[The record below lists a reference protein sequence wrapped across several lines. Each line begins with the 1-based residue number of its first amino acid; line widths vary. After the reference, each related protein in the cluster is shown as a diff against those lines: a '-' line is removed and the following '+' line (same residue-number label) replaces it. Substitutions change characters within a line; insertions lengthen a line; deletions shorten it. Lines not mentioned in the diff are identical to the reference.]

1 MSNLTVAVNL
11 PFKQEVFDS
20 TVDFYH
26 DIESSPLYKMLPA
39 NAKEYVKSSPHLLEY
54 LHTFPVNTYGI
65 PLFLSELKKEL
76 RSMESPNII
85 YPVND
90 TTFIHILPD
99 PDDVRNFYIP
109 IEPSFLHSVNQLLPE
124 IETKLINLIDAL
136 EDDPVTDKERTEVI
150 KKMLASVAV
159 ILPKGTDIAQFTGNA
174 ASQQDMKSK
183 ITTFLNTD
191 FTAQKKMKDTK
202 KKHRVPLTPEGKVI
216 LTDEEYR
223 AIEYLLIRDKIDM
236 GPLKPFL
243 SDPYIEDISC
253 DGVGPIF
260 IEHKIFKGLKSVIE
274 FRVSSELDE
283 FVVKVAERIKRP
295 ITYRSPIVDATLPD
309 GSRIN
314 IVYGTAI
321 SRHGSNFSIRKVNE
335 VPLSILNII
344 DSNGLDYLAAAYIWI
359 CVEYGMSLFVSGETA
374 SGKTT
379 LLNAITGFIPPENKI
394 VTIEDTPELNVPHRN
409 WIREVA
415 LAKGKGEGTGGSAAG
430 GEVTMFDLLKAALR
444 QRPNQILVGEIR
456 GVEGSVAFGAMQTGH
471 PVMSTFHAASV
482 EKLIQR
488 LCGDPINIPKTYVD
502 NLNLVIIQSAVKRPD
517 GQLVRRMISCNELVG
532 FNAETQGFT
541 FVEMF
546 TWEPITDTFIWSGKG
561 SSYLLEN
568 KIATML
574 GMPDSKKS
582 EIYLEVEK
590 RAKILERLHKAGY
603 TKFWDLF
610 NMMTKIKKQGL
621 LKIGS

>member
-1 MSNLTVAVNL
+1 MGTLSVAVNL
-11 PFKQEVFDS
+11 PFKKEIIDS
-20 TVDFYH
+20 SVDFYT

-39 NAKEYVKSSPHLLEY
+39 NAKEYVKNNPHLLEY

-65 PLFLSELKKEL
+65 PLFFSELKKDL
-76 RSMESPNII
+76 RTMESPNII

-109 IEPSFLHSVNQLLPE
+109 IEPSFLHSVNQLLPV
-124 IETKLINLIDAL
+124 IETKLIDLIDGL
-136 EDDPVTDKERTEVI
+136 EEDPISDKERAEVI
-150 KKMLASVAV
+150 RKMLASVAV
-159 ILPKGTDIAQFTGNA
+159 ILPKGTDLAMLTGGD
-174 ASQQDMKSK
+174 ASQQDFKSK
-183 ITTFLNTD
+183 ITTFLSTD

-202 KKHRVPLTPEGKVI
+202 KKHQAPLTPDGKVI
-216 LTDEEYR
+216 LTNEEYR

-236 GPLKPFL
+236 GVLKPFL

-274 FRVSSELDE
+274 FSVSSELDE

-379 LLNAITGFIPPENKI
+379 LLNAITAFIPPENKI

-532 FNAETQGFT
+532 FNPETQGFT

-610 NMMTKIKKQGL
+610 TMMTKIKKQGL

>member
-1 MSNLTVAVNL
+1 
-11 PFKQEVFDS
+11 
-20 TVDFYH
+20 
-26 DIESSPLYKMLPA
+26 MLPA
-39 NAKEYVKSSPHLLEY
+39 NAKEYVRASPHLLEY
-54 LHTFPVNTYGI
+54 LHVFPVNTYGI
-65 PLFLSELKKEL
+65 PLFISELKKDL
-76 RSMESPNII
+76 RSMKSPNII

-90 TTFIHILPD
+90 TTFVHILPD
-99 PDDVRNFYIP
+99 PDDVRNYYIP
-109 IEPSFLHSVNQLLPE
+109 IEPSFLHSVSMMLPT
-124 IETKLINLIDAL
+124 IETKLIDLIDGL
-136 EDDPVTDKERTEVI
+136 EDDPISDKERAEVI
-150 KKMLASVAV
+150 KKMLAAVAV
-159 ILPKGTDIAQFTGNA
+159 IKPKGTDLALMTGSNA
-174 ASQQDMKSK
+174 AGTQDLKSK

-191 FTAQKKMKDTK
+191 FTAKKAMKDTK
-202 KKHRVPLTPEGKVI
+202 KKHQVPLTPEGKVI
-216 LTDEEYR
+216 LTDEQYR

-236 GPLKPFL
+236 GVLKPFL

-274 FRVSSELDE
+274 FKVSSELDE
-283 FVVKVAERIKRP
+283 FVVKMAERIKRP
-295 ITYRSPIVDATLPD
+295 ITYRNPVVDATLLD

-321 SRHGSNFSIRKVNE
+321 SRHGSNFTIRKVNE

-344 DSNGLDYLAAAYIWI
+344 ESNGLDYMSAAYLWI

-379 LLNAITGFIPPENKI
+379 LLNAITTFIPPENKI

-415 LAKGKGEGTGGSAAG
+415 LAKGKGEGGGAS
-430 GEVTMFDLLKAALR
+430 GEVSMFDLLKAALR

-456 GVEGSVAFGAMQTGH
+456 GVEGAVAFGAMQTGH

-517 GQLVRRMISCNELVG
+517 GQLVRRMISVNELVG
-532 FNAETQGFT
+532 FNPETQGFT
-541 FVEMF
+541 FVQMF
-546 TWEPITDTFIWSGKG
+546 TWEPVSDTFVWTGKG
-561 SSYLLEN
+561 SSFLLEN

-574 GMPDSKKS
+574 GMPDSRKA

-603 TKFWDLF
+603 VKFWDLF
-610 NMMTKIKKQGL
+610 HMMTKIKKQGL
-621 LKIGS
+621 LTIGA

>member
-1 MSNLTVAVNL
+1 MSSPSMAVNL
-11 PFKQEVFDS
+11 PFKPEVLD
-20 TVDFYH
+20 TTIDFYS
-26 DIESSPLYKMLPA
+26 DIESSALYKMLPA
-39 NAKEYVKSSPHLLEY
+39 NAKEYVKASPHLLEY
-54 LHTFPVNTYGI
+54 LHVFPVNTYGI
-65 PLFLSELKKEL
+65 PLFLPELKKDL
-76 RSMESPNII
+76 RNMKSPNII
-85 YPVND
+85 YPVNE

-99 PDDVRNFYIP
+99 PDDVRNYYIP
-109 IEPSFLHSVNQLLPE
+109 IEPSFLHSVNQMLPV
-124 IETKLINLIDAL
+124 IETKLIDIIDAL
-136 EDDPVTDKERTEVI
+136 EEDPISDKERAEVI

-159 ILPKGTDIAQFTGNA
+159 IRPKNVDIATMTGG
-174 ASQQDMKSK
+174 SDKQQDLKSK

-191 FTAQKKMKDTK
+191 FTAQDKMKKVKTK
-202 KKHRVPLTPEGKVI
+202 HQVPMTPDGKVI

-236 GPLKPFL
+236 GVLKPFL
-243 SDPYIEDISC
+243 SDSYIEDISC
-253 DGVGPIF
+253 DGIGPIF

-274 FRVSSELDE
+274 FKISSELDE
-283 FVVKVAERIKRP
+283 FVVKMAERIKRP
-295 ITYRSPIVDATLPD
+295 ITYRSPIVDATLLD

-335 VPLSILNII
+335 VPLSILNIVE
-344 DSNGLDYLAAAYIWI
+344 SNGIDYTCAAYIWI

-379 LLNAITGFIPPENKI
+379 LLNAITTFIPPENKI
-394 VTIEDTPELNVPHRN
+394 VTIEDTPELTVPHRN
-409 WIREVA
+409 WVREVA
-415 LAKGKGEGTGGSAAG
+415 LAKGKGEGGGDA
-430 GEVTMFDLLKAALR
+430 GEVSMFDLLKAALR

-456 GVEGSVAFGAMQTGH
+456 GVEGAVAFGAMQTGH

-488 LCGDPINIPKTYVD
+488 LCGDPINIPRTYVD

-532 FNAETQGFT
+532 FNPETQGFT
-541 FVEMF
+541 FVQMF
-546 TWEPITDTFIWSGKG
+546 TWEPVSDTFVWTGKG
-561 SSYLLEN
+561 SSFLLEN

-574 GMPDSKKS
+574 GMPESKKS

-610 NMMTKIKKQGL
+610 HMMTKIKKQGL
-621 LKIGS
+621 LTIGS

>member
-1 MSNLTVAVNL
+1 MGTPTMAVNL
-11 PFKQEVFDS
+11 PFKPEAVDS
-20 TVDFYH
+20 NIDFYS
-26 DIESSPLYKMLPA
+26 DIESSALYKMLPA
-39 NAKEYVKSSPHLLEY
+39 NAKEYVKASPHLLEY
-54 LHTFPVNTYGI
+54 LHVFPVNTYGI
-65 PLFLSELKKEL
+65 PLFVSELKKDL
-76 RSMESPNII
+76 RSMKSPNII
-85 YPVND
+85 YPVNE
-90 TTFIHILPD
+90 TTFVHILPD
-99 PDDVRNFYIP
+99 PDDVRNYYIP
-109 IEPSFLHSVNQLLPE
+109 IEPSFLHSVSAMLPA
-124 IETKLINLIDAL
+124 IETKLIDLIDGL
-136 EDDPVTDKERTEVI
+136 EEDPISDKERAEVL

-159 ILPKGTDIAQFTGNA
+159 IRPKGSDLALMT
-174 ASQQDMKSK
+174 ASGSDQQNFKSK
-183 ITTFLNTD
+183 VTKFLSTD

-202 KKHRVPLTPEGKVI
+202 KKHQVPLTPEGKVI
-216 LTDEEYR
+216 LSDEEYR

-236 GPLKPFL
+236 GVLKPFL

-274 FRVSSELDE
+274 FKVSSELDE
-283 FVVKVAERIKRP
+283 FVVKMAERIKRP
-295 ITYRSPIVDATLPD
+295 ITYRNPVIDATLLD

-321 SRHGSNFSIRKVNE
+321 SRHGSNFTIRKVNE

-344 DSNGLDYLAAAYIWI
+344 ESNGLDYMSAAYLWI

-379 LLNAITGFIPPENKI
+379 LLNAITTFIPPENKI

-415 LAKGKGEGTGGSAAG
+415 LAKGKGEGGGAS
-430 GEVTMFDLLKAALR
+430 GEVSMFDLLKAALR

-456 GVEGSVAFGAMQTGH
+456 GVEGAVAFGAMQTGH

-488 LCGDPINIPKTYVD
+488 LCGDPINIPRTYVD
-502 NLNLVIIQSAVKRPD
+502 NLNLVVIQSAVKRPD
-517 GQLVRRMISCNELVG
+517 GSLVRRMISCNELVG
-532 FNAETQGFT
+532 FNPETQGFT
-541 FVEMF
+541 FVQMF
-546 TWEPITDTFIWSGKG
+546 TWEPVSDTFVWTGKG
-561 SSYLLEN
+561 SSFLLEN

-603 TKFWDLF
+603 VKFWDLF
-610 NMMTKIKKQGL
+610 HMMTKIKKQGL
-621 LKIGS
+621 LQIGS

>member
-1 MSNLTVAVNL
+1 MGTLSVAVNL
-11 PFKQEVFDS
+11 PYKPEVVDS
-20 TVDFYH
+20 NVDFYN

-39 NAKEYVKSSPHLLEY
+39 NAKEYVKASPHLLEY

-65 PLFLSELKKEL
+65 PLFLSELKKDL
-76 RSMESPNII
+76 RKMESPNII
-85 YPVND
+85 YPVNE
-90 TTFIHILPD
+90 TTFVHILPD
-99 PDDVRNFYIP
+99 PDDVRNYYIP
-109 IEPSFLHSVNQLLPE
+109 IEPSFLHNVGAMLPV
-124 IETKLINLIDAL
+124 IESKLIDLIDGL
-136 EDDPVTDKERTEVI
+136 DEDPISDKERAEVI
-150 KKMLASVAV
+150 KRMLAIVAV
-159 ILPKGTDIAQFTGNA
+159 IKPKNVDIAQMTGGA
-174 ASQQDMKSK
+174 GKDKQDMKSK
-183 ITTFLNTD
+183 FTTFLKTD
-191 FTAQKKMKDTK
+191 FTAKDKMKGVK
-202 KKHRVPLTPEGKVI
+202 KKHQVPLTPEGKVI
-216 LTDEEYR
+216 LTNEEYR

-236 GPLKPFL
+236 GVLKPFL
-243 SDPYIEDISC
+243 SDSYIEDISC
-253 DGVGPIF
+253 DGIGPIF

-274 FRVSSELDE
+274 FKVSSELDE
-283 FVVKVAERIKRP
+283 FVVKMAERIKRP
-295 ITYRSPIVDATLPD
+295 ITYRNPVIDATLLD

-321 SRHGSNFSIRKVNE
+321 SRHGSNFTIRKVND

-344 DSNGLDYLAAAYIWI
+344 ESNGLDYLSAAYLWI

-379 LLNAITGFIPPENKI
+379 LLNAITAFIPPENKI

-415 LAKGKGEGTGGSAAG
+415 LAKGKGEGGGAS
-430 GEVTMFDLLKAALR
+430 GEVSMFDLLKAALR

-456 GVEGSVAFGAMQTGH
+456 GVEGAVAFGAMQTGH

-488 LCGDPINIPKTYVD
+488 LCGDPINIPRTYVD
-502 NLNLVIIQSAVKRPD
+502 NLNLVVIQSAVKRPD

-532 FNAETQGFT
+532 FNPETQGFT

-546 TWEPITDTFIWSGKG
+546 SWEPVTDTFTWSGKG

-603 TKFWDLF
+603 TKFWDMF
-610 NMMTKIKKQGL
+610 HMMTKIKKQGL
-621 LKIGS
+621 LQIGS

>member
-1 MSNLTVAVNL
+1 MGTLSVAVNL
-11 PFKQEVFDS
+11 PFKKEIIDS
-20 TVDFYH
+20 TVDFYN

-39 NAKEYVKSSPHLLEY
+39 NAKEYVKASPHLLEY

-76 RSMESPNII
+76 RTMESPNII

-90 TTFIHILPD
+90 TTFVHILPD

-109 IEPSFLHSVNQLLPE
+109 IEPSFLHNVDQLLPE

-136 EDDPVTDKERTEVI
+136 EDDPISDKERADVI
-150 KKMLASVAV
+150 KKMLASVTV
-159 ILPKGTDIAQFTGNA
+159 ILPKGMSHAQLQGSA
-174 ASQQDMKSK
+174 AGQQDLKSK

-202 KKHRVPLTPEGKVI
+202 VKHQVPLTPEGKVI

-236 GPLKPFL
+236 GVLKPFL
-243 SDPYIEDISC
+243 SDSYIEDISC

-274 FRVSSELDE
+274 FKVSSELDE

-456 GVEGSVAFGAMQTGH
+456 GVEGAVAFGAMQTGH

-546 TWEPITDTFIWSGKG
+546 TWDPVTDTFIWSGKG

-610 NMMTKIKKQGL
+610 TMMTKIKKQGL

>member
-1 MSNLTVAVNL
+1 MGTLSVAVNL
-11 PFKQEVFDS
+11 PFKPEIIDS
-20 TVDFYH
+20 NIDFYN

-39 NAKEYVKSSPHLLEY
+39 NAKDYVKASPHLLEY

-65 PLFLSELKKEL
+65 PLFLSELKKDL
-76 RSMESPNII
+76 RSMKSPNII

-90 TTFIHILPD
+90 TTFVHILPD

-109 IEPSFLHSVNQLLPE
+109 IEPSFLHSVSQMLPV
-124 IETKLINLIDAL
+124 IETKLIDLIDGL
-136 EDDPVTDKERTEVI
+136 EEDPISDKERAEVI
-150 KKMLASVAV
+150 KKMLANVAV
-159 ILPKGTDIAQFTGNA
+159 THPKNVDIATLTGGGPG
-174 ASQQDMKSK
+174 QQDMKSK
-183 ITTFLNTD
+183 IVNFLNTD
-191 FTAQKKMKDTK
+191 FTAKDKMKNVK
-202 KKHRVPLTPEGKVI
+202 KKFQIPMTPDGKVI
-216 LTDEEYR
+216 LTNEEYR

-236 GPLKPFL
+236 GVLKPFL

-274 FRVSSELDE
+274 FKVSSELDE
-283 FVVKVAERIKRP
+283 FVVKMAERIKRP
-295 ITYRSPIVDATLPD
+295 ITYRNPVIDATLLD

-321 SRHGSNFSIRKVNE
+321 SRHGSNFTIRKVNE

-344 DSNGLDYLAAAYIWI
+344 ESNGIDYMAAAYLWI

-379 LLNAITGFIPPENKI
+379 LLNAITTFIPPENKI

-415 LAKGKGEGTGGSAAG
+415 LAKGKGEGGGAAG
-430 GEVTMFDLLKAALR
+430 EVSMFDLLKAALR

-456 GVEGSVAFGAMQTGH
+456 GVEGAVAFGAMQTGH

-502 NLNLVIIQSAVKRPD
+502 NLNLVVIQSAVKRPD
-517 GQLVRRMISCNELVG
+517 GNLVRRMISCNELVG

-541 FVEMF
+541 FVQMF
-546 TWEPITDTFIWSGKG
+546 TWEPVSDTFVWTGKG
-561 SSYLLEN
+561 SSFLLEN

-574 GMPDSKKS
+574 GIPDSRKA

-610 NMMTKIKKQGL
+610 HMMTKIKKQGL
-621 LKIGS
+621 LTIGA

>member
-1 MSNLTVAVNL
+1 MGTLSVAVNL
-11 PFKQEVFDS
+11 PYKPEVVDS
-20 TVDFYH
+20 EVDFYT

-39 NAKEYVKSSPHLLEY
+39 NAKEYVKASPHLLEY

-65 PLFLSELKKEL
+65 PLFLSELKNDL
-76 RSMESPNII
+76 RKMESPNII
-85 YPVND
+85 YPVNE

-99 PDDVRNFYIP
+99 PDDVRNYYIP
-109 IEPSFLHSVNQLLPE
+109 IEPSFLHNVNLMMPAIE
-124 IETKLINLIDAL
+124 IKLIDLIDGL
-136 EDDPVTDKERTEVI
+136 DEDPISDKERAEVI
-150 KKMLASVAV
+150 KKMLALVTV
-159 ILPKGTDIAQFTGNA
+159 IRPKGMNLSQLTGGDLKA
-174 ASQQDMKSK
+174 QDMKSK
-183 ITTFLNTD
+183 LTTFLKTD
-191 FTAQKKMKDTK
+191 FTAKDKMKII
-202 KKHRVPLTPEGKVI
+202 KKHQVPLTPDGKVI
-216 LTDEEYR
+216 LTNEEYR
-223 AIEYLLIRDKIDM
+223 AIEYLLIRDKIEM
-236 GPLKPFL
+236 GVLKPFL
-243 SDPYIEDISC
+243 SDSYIEDISC

-274 FRVSSELDE
+274 FTVSNELDE
-283 FVVKVAERIKRP
+283 FVVEMAEKIKRP
-295 ITYRSPIVDATLPD
+295 ITHRSPIVDATLPD

-314 IVYGTAI
+314 IVYGTAV

-344 DSNGLDYLAAAYIWI
+344 EVSTIDYLSAAYLWI
-359 CVEYGMSLFVSGETA
+359 CVEYGMSLFVSGEAA

-379 LLNAITGFIPPENKI
+379 LLNAITTFIPPENKI
-394 VTIEDTPELNVPHRN
+394 VSIEDTPELNVPHRN

-415 LAKGKGEGTGGSAAG
+415 LAKGKGEGGGAG

-444 QRPNQILVGEIR
+444 QRPNQIIVGEIR
-456 GVEGSVAFGAMQTGH
+456 GVEGAVAFGAMQTGH

-488 LCGDPINIPKTYVD
+488 LCGDPINIPRTYVD
-502 NLNLVIIQSAVKRPD
+502 NLNLVIIMSAVKRPD
-517 GQLVRRMISCNELVG
+517 GSVVRRIISINELVG
-532 FNAETQGFT
+532 FNPETQGFT

-546 TWEPITDTFIWSGKG
+546 SWEPVSDTFTWSGKG

-574 GMPDSKKS
+574 GMPDSKRS

-610 NMMTKIKKQGL
+610 HMMTKIKKQGL
-621 LKIGS
+621 LQIGS

>member
-1 MSNLTVAVNL
+1 MASPTMAVNL
-11 PFKQEVFDS
+11 PFKPEVLD
-20 TVDFYH
+20 TTIDFYS
-26 DIESSPLYKMLPA
+26 DIESSALYKMLPA
-39 NAKEYVKSSPHLLEY
+39 NAKEYVKASPHLLEY
-54 LHTFPVNTYGI
+54 LHVFPVNTYGI
-65 PLFLSELKKEL
+65 PLFLPELKKDL
-76 RSMESPNII
+76 RNMKSPNII
-85 YPVND
+85 YPVNE

-99 PDDVRNFYIP
+99 PDDVRNYYIP
-109 IEPSFLHSVNQLLPE
+109 IEPSFLHSVNQMLPV
-124 IETKLINLIDAL
+124 IETKLIDIIDAL
-136 EDDPVTDKERTEVI
+136 EEDPISDKERAEVI

-159 ILPKGTDIAQFTGNA
+159 IRPKNVDLATMTG
-174 ASQQDMKSK
+174 SSDKQQDLKSK

-191 FTAQKKMKDTK
+191 FTAQDKMKK
-202 KKHRVPLTPEGKVI
+202 VKSKHQVPMTPDGKVI

-236 GPLKPFL
+236 GVLKPFL
-243 SDPYIEDISC
+243 SDSYIEDISC
-253 DGVGPIF
+253 DGIGPIF

-274 FRVSSELDE
+274 FKISSELDE
-283 FVVKVAERIKRP
+283 FVVKMAERIKRP
-295 ITYRSPIVDATLPD
+295 ITYRSPIVDATLLD

-335 VPLSILNII
+335 VPLSILNIVE
-344 DSNGLDYLAAAYIWI
+344 SNGIDYTCAAYIWI

-379 LLNAITGFIPPENKI
+379 LLNAITTFIPPENKI
-394 VTIEDTPELNVPHRN
+394 VTIEDTPELTVPHRN
-409 WIREVA
+409 WVREVA
-415 LAKGKGEGTGGSAAG
+415 LAKGKGEGGGDA
-430 GEVTMFDLLKAALR
+430 GEVSMFDLLKAALR

-456 GVEGSVAFGAMQTGH
+456 GVEGAVAFGAMQTGH

-488 LCGDPINIPKTYVD
+488 LCGDPINIPRTYVD

-532 FNAETQGFT
+532 FNPETQGFT
-541 FVEMF
+541 FVQMF
-546 TWEPITDTFIWSGKG
+546 TWEPVSDTFVWTGKG
-561 SSYLLEN
+561 SSFLLEN

-574 GMPDSKKS
+574 GMPESKKS

-610 NMMTKIKKQGL
+610 HMMTKIKKQGL
-621 LKIGS
+621 LTIGS

>member
-1 MSNLTVAVNL
+1 MGTLSVAVNL
-11 PFKQEVFDS
+11 PFKKEIIDS
-20 TVDFYH
+20 TVDFYN

-39 NAKEYVKSSPHLLEY
+39 NAKEYVKASPHLLEY

-76 RSMESPNII
+76 RTMESPNII

-90 TTFIHILPD
+90 TTFVHILPD

-109 IEPSFLHSVNQLLPE
+109 IEPSFLHNVDQLLPE

-136 EDDPVTDKERTEVI
+136 EDDPISDKERADVI
-150 KKMLASVAV
+150 KKMLASVTI
-159 ILPKGTDIAQFTGNA
+159 ILPKGMSHAQLQGSA
-174 ASQQDMKSK
+174 AGQQDLKSK

-202 KKHRVPLTPEGKVI
+202 VKHQVPLTPEGKVI

-236 GPLKPFL
+236 GVLKPFL
-243 SDPYIEDISC
+243 SDSYIEDISC

-274 FRVSSELDE
+274 FKVSSELDE

-456 GVEGSVAFGAMQTGH
+456 GVEGAVAFGAMQTGH

-546 TWEPITDTFIWSGKG
+546 TWDPVTDTFIWSGKG

-610 NMMTKIKKQGL
+610 TMMTKIKKQGL